1 MAGVVAK
8 TYTQKPAKF
17 QIHPINEN
25 QIFDPY
31 GLERIVYAPA
41 RTGFEI
47 HCQKWNQIFGPY
59 G

>member
-1 MAGVVAK
+1 MELAAK

-17 QIHPINEN
+17 QIHPINGN

-31 GLERIVYAPA
+31 RYGRIAYAPA

-47 HCQKWNQIFGPY
+47 HPINENQIFDPY
-59 G
+59 R